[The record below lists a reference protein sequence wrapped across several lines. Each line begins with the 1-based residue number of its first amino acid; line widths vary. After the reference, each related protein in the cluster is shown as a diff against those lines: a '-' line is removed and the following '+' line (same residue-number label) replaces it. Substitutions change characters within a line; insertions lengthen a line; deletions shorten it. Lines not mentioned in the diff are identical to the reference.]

1 MELKTS
7 FNQSQEKVK
16 SLTSRPSNEE
26 LLSLY
31 AYYKQSVDGDI
42 TGKRPGM
49 IKIKDRAKFDA
60 WSAIKGTSQENA
72 MKEYISI
79 VEKLKSTYS

>member
-31 AYYKQSVDGDI
+31 AYYKQSVDGDV

-49 IKIKDRAKFDA
+49 IKVKNRAKFDA

-79 VEKLKSTYS
+79 VEKLKSIYS

>member
-7 FNQSQEKVK
+7 FNQSQEEVK

-42 TGKRPGM
+42 AGKRPGM
-49 IKIKDRAKFDA
+49 MKIKDRAKFDA

>member
-1 MELKTS
+1 MAN
-7 FNQSQEKVK
+7 FNQSQEEVK

-49 IKIKDRAKFDA
+49 IKIKDRAKYDA
-60 WSAIKGTSQENA
+60 WSAVKGTSKESA

-79 VEKLKSTYS
+79 VKKLKSVYS

>member
-7 FNQSQEKVK
+7 FNQSQEEVK
-16 SLTSRPSNEE
+16 SLTSRPSNNE

-31 AYYKQSVDGDI
+31 AYYKQSVDGDV

-49 IKIKDRAKFDA
+49 MKIKDRAKFDA